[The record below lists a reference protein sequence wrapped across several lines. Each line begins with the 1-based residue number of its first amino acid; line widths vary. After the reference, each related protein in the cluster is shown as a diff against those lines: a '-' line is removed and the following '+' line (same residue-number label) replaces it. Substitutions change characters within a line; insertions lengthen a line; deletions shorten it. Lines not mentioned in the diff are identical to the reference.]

1 MEDLLK
7 QILEEQK
14 KTNELLKTQNK
25 DPNELLTIKQIH
37 EETGI
42 GTNMI
47 QKMFND
53 PELPVQKYTSP
64 FKVTRQAFNNYINV
78 KHDYLR
84 SVKEWKQM
92 KMSKKERQAFIE
104 RSKDNIS
111 KYSIYSM

>member
-25 DPNELLTIKQIH
+25 DPNELLTMKQIQ

-42 GTNMI
+42 GINMI
-47 QKMFND
+47 QKIFKD
-53 PELPVQKYTSP
+53 PVLPVQKYTAP
-64 FKVTRQAFNNYINV
+64 FKVTRKAFNEYINE

-84 SVKEWKQM
+84 SV
-92 KMSKKERQAFIE
+92 
-104 RSKDNIS
+104 
-111 KYSIYSM
+111 

>member
-1 MEDLLK
+1 MTKVIMKMILQIKPRPDTKRGDEKMEDLLK

-84 SVKEWKQM
+84 SIKE
-92 KMSKKERQAFIE
+92 
-104 RSKDNIS
+104 
-111 KYSIYSM
+111 